1 MLIRTDSERKV
12 KKIITSII
20 MISYLIP
27 CIVIHRPCNAYGAD
41 TSITLDSSAT
51 GFVCIEDDTQFIDME
66 PAETRE
72 AKIRISNNSG
82 YLMDFYI
89 NGQILDNIADSPD
102 SDKCA
107 IYRIQLYKDGENI
120 PFYDGITGSGDY
132 KKYASENN
140 MADTF
145 LTQDVKLATLNNDE
159 DSVIKLV
166 VTLDGLSFNN
176 SYMEKTGKLRLN
188 ISATQG
194 DNTISQSNPDKIINS
209 ENRVQTG
216 DDNNTRLYV
225 GVIIL
230 CVGIIA
236 IDTVIIRS
244 GKKNNSISHIN
255 DKKEI
260 NS

>member
-1 MLIRTDSERKV
+1 MT
-12 KKIITSII
+12 
-20 MISYLIP
+20 
-27 CIVIHRPCNAYGAD
+27 
-41 TSITLDSSAT
+41 
-51 GFVCIEDDTQFIDME
+51 
-66 PAETRE
+66 
-72 AKIRISNNSG
+72 
-82 YLMDFYI
+82 
-89 NGQILDNIADSPD
+89 
-102 SDKCA
+102 
-107 IYRIQLYKDGENI
+107 
-120 PFYDGITGSGDY
+120 
-132 KKYASENN
+132 
-140 MADTF
+140 DTF

-225 GVIIL
+225 GIIIL

-244 GKKNNSISHIN
+244 GKKNNPISHIN

>member
-1 MLIRTDSERKV
+1 
-12 KKIITSII
+12 
-20 MISYLIP
+20 
-27 CIVIHRPCNAYGAD
+27 
-41 TSITLDSSAT
+41 
-51 GFVCIEDDTQFIDME
+51 
-66 PAETRE
+66 
-72 AKIRISNNSG
+72 
-82 YLMDFYI
+82 MDFYI

-140 MADTF
+140 MTDTF

-244 GKKNNSISHIN
+244 GKKNDSISHIN